1 MLGLPPISGGV
12 EPSLRSDWS
21 LLPGNGIL
29 PPETNVCKRSPKSD
43 LTFAETDR
51 SHTTAPIRG
60 VSTKGRKISVREGL
74 CGGAGSTRTGV
85 DLCTFA
91 KCDISGGIKRQKEFL
106 TTVAPDRAE
115 FPCRD
120 CANVLLPLFISS
132 RLGGLLRSAIPALDR
147 RLKAFATSIAESIA
161 LLATIPGCKKEETW
175 LHDRLGGERVRGEFF
190 EFKGPL
196 EYFLYL
202 LKTYNL
208 EKAREYLTETHPAT
222 LALRAETGDGGGR
235 YSDVED
241 GDLAEHFA
249 GRTEA
254 PSRQGPESAVTR
266 RAIGQQAQY
275 H

>member
-1 MLGLPPISGGV
+1 M
-12 EPSLRSDWS
+12 
-21 LLPGNGIL
+21 NG
-29 PPETNVCKRSPKSD
+29 E
-43 LTFAETDR
+43 
-51 SHTTAPIRG
+51 
-60 VSTKGRKISVREGL
+60 ISVCARL
-74 CGGAGSTRTGV
+74 RGGAGSTRTGV
-85 DLCTFA
+85 DSIGTFT
-91 KCDISGGIKRQKEFL
+91 KCDISEGIKRQKEFL

-120 CANVLLPLFISS
+120 CAKGSS
-132 RLGGLLRSAIPALDR
+132 CVVYFVEIGWFVKIGHSGNLDR
-147 RLKAFATSIAESIA
+147 RLKAFATSTAESIA

-249 GRTEA
+249 GRT
-254 PSRQGPESAVTR
+254 
-266 RAIGQQAQY
+266 
-275 H
+275 